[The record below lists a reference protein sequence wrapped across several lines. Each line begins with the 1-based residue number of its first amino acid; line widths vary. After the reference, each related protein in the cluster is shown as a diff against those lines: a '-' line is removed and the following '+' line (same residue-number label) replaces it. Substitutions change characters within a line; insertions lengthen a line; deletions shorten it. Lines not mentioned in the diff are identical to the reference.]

1 MGSTVRLRGAVPV
14 PIRMIDE
21 VSASLTLL
29 TWEMLIERLSGVAS
43 ARYLGR
49 VRCEHLNHQSQ

>member
-21 VSASLTLL
+21 VSASLL

-43 ARYLGR
+43 ARYLGH
-49 VRCEHLNHQSQ
+49 VRCERLNHQSH